1 MQNNMLRKGLV
12 FTVIILFVG
21 VSVSPVTGVILS
33 NKITTQLIEKTGVWW
48 LHKVSAY
55 EEPEDIK
62 KGSVSNGWVQVI
74 GDYPNGEMDN
84 GFNNSFNVAVRGKT
98 TFTVDDVEYLLLGT
112 GNLVGSPFGLELMTA
127 ILAKFKN
134 IGILSFNQFILNL
147 VVILIEKYF
156 KGVSSQG
163 CELWYYDGLT
173 WKQSIGDDPIYAT
186 IGRGFDN
193 MNNTELTM
201 LLPYKPPLNNSTYLY
216 AGTWNPREG
225 CEIWRT
231 TNPIEDPWEPLI
243 HKNGDGDFSSGFGN
257 QNNHAAYSAAVF
269 DDWLYIGTMNW
280 RDGCE
285 IWRTDGDIWD
295 KVVGGGCDI
304 SYGFGDDNIGFERDI
319 YAWEMKL
326 FEDNVSNQKHL
337 YVGTFNIAGCELWR
351 TSNGNTWTCLV
362 GENGT
367 LKRGFNK
374 VGIPLR
380 THNYGARRME
390 IFDNSLY
397 IGTASVPPFGLK
409 INGKNRFFTNIF
421 LESMGT
427 GCEIWR
433 FDGSDFTK
441 SVGRRLSSNKNSH
454 SGFGDWTNAYIWSLR
469 AYDDHL
475 FAGTWNPGRFLIN
488 ITIKLTYPIFNLS
501 FTTDKSQHTHGAGC
515 EVWFTDNGDNWYQM
529 VGDEVHN
536 ESSLWP
542 GNGFGDDNNIGGRA
556 LITYHN
562 FLYLGITNTADGCE
576 LWKFD
581 GSSYPSTQT
590 NNKLEK

>member
-1 MQNNMLRKGLV
+1 MAKKLPFMKSIALA
-12 FTVIILFVG
+12 VIVLFVG
-21 VSVSPVTGVILS
+21 ASISPVAGVISS
-33 NKITTQLIEKTGVWW
+33 NKITAQLIEKTGVWR
-48 LHKVSAY
+48 LHKV
-55 EEPEDIK
+55 PVHGDIEK
-62 KGSVSNGWVQVI
+62 ESVSNGWVQVI

-112 GNLVGSPFGLELMTA
+112 GNLAGSPFGLEMMTA

-134 IGILSFNQFILNL
+134 TCILSFNQFILNL
-147 VVILIEKYF
+147 VVSLMEKYF

-173 WKQSIGDDPIYAT
+173 WRQSVGDDPIYAT

-201 LLPYKPPLNNSTYLY
+201 LLPYKPPLNNNTYLY

-231 TNPIEDPWEPLI
+231 TNPIEGPWEPLI

-285 IWRTDGDIWD
+285 IWRTNGDIWD

-304 SYGFGDDNIGFERDI
+304 SYGFGDDSIGFERDI
-319 YAWEMKL
+319 YAWEMKV
-326 FEDNVSNQKHL
+326 FEDSVSNQKHL

-351 TSNGNTWTCLV
+351 TSDGDTWTCLV
-362 GENGT
+362 GENGA

-374 VGIPLR
+374 FRSPLR
-380 THNYGARRME
+380 THNYGVRRME
-390 IFDNSLY
+390 IFNSSLY

-409 INGKNRFFTNIF
+409 INGKNRFVTNTF

-433 FDGSDFTK
+433 FDGADFTK
-441 SVGRRLSSNKNSH
+441 IVGRKLSGNKNSH
-454 SGFGDWTNAYIWSLR
+454 SGFGDWTNAYIWSLK

-475 FAGTWNPGRFLIN
+475 FAGTWNPGRFLLN
-488 ITIKLTYPIFNLS
+488 TTIKLTYPIFNLS

-515 EVWFTDNGDNWYQM
+515 EVWFTDDGDNWYQM
-529 VGDEVHN
+529 VGDEVHKK
-536 ESSLWP
+536 SPLWP

-556 LITYHN
+556 LIPFHN

-581 GSSYPSTQT
+581 GSSYPS
-590 NNKLEK
+590 K